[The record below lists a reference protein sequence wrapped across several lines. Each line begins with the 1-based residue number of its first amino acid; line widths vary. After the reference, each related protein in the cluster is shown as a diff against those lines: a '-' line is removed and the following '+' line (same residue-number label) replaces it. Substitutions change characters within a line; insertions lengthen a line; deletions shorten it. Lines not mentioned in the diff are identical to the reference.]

1 MSKAQ
6 AKIKRDDT
14 VIVIAGKHKGKT
26 GRVLKVLPSDR
37 RVIVEK
43 VNLVKRQVKP
53 QGDRP
58 GGTME
63 KEASL
68 HISNVALYDGR
79 QEAHQDRLQAERRGQ
94 ESPRRSQVRRRGLRV
109 RMQPN
114 LHTHY
119 RDVVAKGLIEEF
131 SYENPMLVP
140 KLQKIVVNTSIKEA
154 TSNAKLIESA
164 AEELTLLTGQ
174 KAIIRKAK
182 KSIANFKLREGMPIG
197 AKVTLRGAQMWYF
210 LERLIS
216 IAIPRIRD
224 FRGVSPTGFDGRGN
238 YSLGLAEQLI
248 FPELDYDKVTRV
260 SGMNI
265 TFVTSAR
272 TDREALALLR
282 RLGMPFRDQ

>member
-1 MSKAQ
+1 
-6 AKIKRDDT
+6 
-14 VIVIAGKHKGKT
+14 
-26 GRVLKVLPSDR
+26 
-37 RVIVEK
+37 
-43 VNLVKRQVKP
+43 
-53 QGDRP
+53 
-58 GGTME
+58 ME
-63 KEASL
+63 
-68 HISNVALYDGR
+68 
-79 QEAHQDRLQAERRGQ
+79 
-94 ESPRRSQVRRRGLRV
+94 
-109 RMQPN
+109 PN
-114 LHTHY
+114 LRTHY
-119 RDVVAKGLIEEF
+119 RDVVSKGLIEEF
-131 SYENPMLVP
+131 SYENVMLVP
-140 KLQKIVVNTSIKEA
+140 KLEKIVVNMSIKEA
-154 TSNAKLIESA
+154 TSNAKLIDTA

-224 FRGVSPTGFDGRGN
+224 FHGVSPTGFDGRGN

-265 TFVTSAR
+265 TFVTSAK

>member
-1 MSKAQ
+1 
-6 AKIKRDDT
+6 
-14 VIVIAGKHKGKT
+14 
-26 GRVLKVLPSDR
+26 
-37 RVIVEK
+37 
-43 VNLVKRQVKP
+43 
-53 QGDRP
+53 
-58 GGTME
+58 ME
-63 KEASL
+63 
-68 HISNVALYDGR
+68 
-79 QEAHQDRLQAERRGQ
+79 
-94 ESPRRSQVRRRGLRV
+94 
-109 RMQPN
+109 PN
-114 LHTHY
+114 LRTHY

-131 SYENPMLVP
+131 SYENVMLVP
-140 KLQKIVVNTSIKEA
+140 KLEKIVVNMSIKEA
-154 TSNAKLIESA
+154 TTNAKLIDTA

-224 FRGVSPTGFDGRGN
+224 FHGVSPTGFDGRGN

-265 TFVTSAR
+265 SFVTTAK
-272 TDREALALLR
+272 TDREPLALLR

>member
-1 MSKAQ
+1 
-6 AKIKRDDT
+6 
-14 VIVIAGKHKGKT
+14 
-26 GRVLKVLPSDR
+26 
-37 RVIVEK
+37 
-43 VNLVKRQVKP
+43 
-53 QGDRP
+53 
-58 GGTME
+58 
-63 KEASL
+63 
-68 HISNVALYDGR
+68 
-79 QEAHQDRLQAERRGQ
+79 
-94 ESPRRSQVRRRGLRV
+94 
-109 RMQPN
+109 MQPN

-131 SYENPMLVP
+131 SYENVMLVP
-140 KLQKIVVNTSIKEA
+140 KLQKIVVNMSIKEA
-154 TSNAKLIESA
+154 TSNAKLIDTA

-224 FRGVSPTGFDGRGN
+224 FHGVSPTGFDGRGN

-265 TFVTSAR
+265 TFVTSAK

-282 RLGMPFRDQ
+282 RLGMPFKDQ

>member
-1 MSKAQ
+1 
-6 AKIKRDDT
+6 
-14 VIVIAGKHKGKT
+14 
-26 GRVLKVLPSDR
+26 
-37 RVIVEK
+37 
-43 VNLVKRQVKP
+43 
-53 QGDRP
+53 
-58 GGTME
+58 ME
-63 KEASL
+63 
-68 HISNVALYDGR
+68 
-79 QEAHQDRLQAERRGQ
+79 
-94 ESPRRSQVRRRGLRV
+94 
-109 RMQPN
+109 PN
-114 LHTHY
+114 LRTHY

-131 SYENPMLVP
+131 SYQNPMLVP

-154 TSNAKLIESA
+154 TSNSKLIESA

-182 KSIANFKLREGMPIG
+182 KSIANFKLREGMAIG

-224 FRGVSPTGFDGRGN
+224 FHGVSPTGFDGRGN

-248 FPELDYDKVTRV
+248 FPEIDYDKVTRV
-260 SGMNI
+260 NGMNI

-282 RLGMPFRDQ
+282 RLGLPFRDQ

>member
-1 MSKAQ
+1 
-6 AKIKRDDT
+6 
-14 VIVIAGKHKGKT
+14 
-26 GRVLKVLPSDR
+26 
-37 RVIVEK
+37 
-43 VNLVKRQVKP
+43 
-53 QGDRP
+53 
-58 GGTME
+58 ME
-63 KEASL
+63 
-68 HISNVALYDGR
+68 
-79 QEAHQDRLQAERRGQ
+79 
-94 ESPRRSQVRRRGLRV
+94 
-109 RMQPN
+109 PN
-114 LHTHY
+114 LRTHY
-119 RDVVAKGLIEEF
+119 RDVVLKGLIEEF

-154 TSNAKLIESA
+154 TSNSKLIESA

-182 KSIANFKLREGMPIG
+182 KSIANFKLREGMAIG

-224 FRGVSPTGFDGRGN
+224 FHGISPTGFDGRGN

-248 FPELDYDKVTRV
+248 FPEIDYDKVTRV
-260 SGMNI
+260 NGMNI

-282 RLGMPFRDQ
+282 RLGLPFRDQ

>member
-1 MSKAQ
+1 
-6 AKIKRDDT
+6 
-14 VIVIAGKHKGKT
+14 
-26 GRVLKVLPSDR
+26 
-37 RVIVEK
+37 
-43 VNLVKRQVKP
+43 
-53 QGDRP
+53 
-58 GGTME
+58 ME
-63 KEASL
+63 
-68 HISNVALYDGR
+68 
-79 QEAHQDRLQAERRGQ
+79 
-94 ESPRRSQVRRRGLRV
+94 
-109 RMQPN
+109 PN
-114 LHTHY
+114 LRTHY

-224 FRGVSPTGFDGRGN
+224 FHGISPTGFDGRGN

-282 RLGMPFRDQ
+282 RLGLPFRDQ

>member
-1 MSKAQ
+1 
-6 AKIKRDDT
+6 
-14 VIVIAGKHKGKT
+14 
-26 GRVLKVLPSDR
+26 
-37 RVIVEK
+37 
-43 VNLVKRQVKP
+43 
-53 QGDRP
+53 
-58 GGTME
+58 ME
-63 KEASL
+63 
-68 HISNVALYDGR
+68 
-79 QEAHQDRLQAERRGQ
+79 
-94 ESPRRSQVRRRGLRV
+94 
-109 RMQPN
+109 PN
-114 LHTHY
+114 LRTHF

-224 FRGVSPTGFDGRGN
+224 FHGISPTGFDGRGN

>member
-1 MSKAQ
+1 
-6 AKIKRDDT
+6 
-14 VIVIAGKHKGKT
+14 
-26 GRVLKVLPSDR
+26 
-37 RVIVEK
+37 
-43 VNLVKRQVKP
+43 
-53 QGDRP
+53 
-58 GGTME
+58 ME
-63 KEASL
+63 
-68 HISNVALYDGR
+68 
-79 QEAHQDRLQAERRGQ
+79 
-94 ESPRRSQVRRRGLRV
+94 
-109 RMQPN
+109 PN
-114 LHTHY
+114 LRTHY
-119 RDVVAKGLIEEF
+119 RDVVHKGLIEEF

-154 TSNAKLIESA
+154 TTNSKLIESA

-182 KSIANFKLREGMPIG
+182 KSIANFKLREGMAIG

-224 FRGVSPTGFDGRGN
+224 FHGVSPTGFDGRGN

-265 TFVTSAR
+265 TFVTSAK

-282 RLGMPFRDQ
+282 RLGMPFREQ

>member
-1 MSKAQ
+1 
-6 AKIKRDDT
+6 
-14 VIVIAGKHKGKT
+14 
-26 GRVLKVLPSDR
+26 
-37 RVIVEK
+37 
-43 VNLVKRQVKP
+43 
-53 QGDRP
+53 
-58 GGTME
+58 ME
-63 KEASL
+63 
-68 HISNVALYDGR
+68 
-79 QEAHQDRLQAERRGQ
+79 
-94 ESPRRSQVRRRGLRV
+94 
-109 RMQPN
+109 PN
-114 LHTHY
+114 LRTHY

-131 SYENPMLVP
+131 SYENVMLVP
-140 KLQKIVVNTSIKEA
+140 KLEKIVVNMSIKEA
-154 TSNAKLIESA
+154 TSNAKLIDTA

-224 FRGVSPTGFDGRGN
+224 FHGVSPTGFDGRGN

-265 TFVTSAR
+265 TFVTSAK

-282 RLGMPFRDQ
+282 RLGMPFKDQ

>member
-1 MSKAQ
+1 
-6 AKIKRDDT
+6 
-14 VIVIAGKHKGKT
+14 
-26 GRVLKVLPSDR
+26 
-37 RVIVEK
+37 
-43 VNLVKRQVKP
+43 
-53 QGDRP
+53 
-58 GGTME
+58 ME
-63 KEASL
+63 
-68 HISNVALYDGR
+68 
-79 QEAHQDRLQAERRGQ
+79 
-94 ESPRRSQVRRRGLRV
+94 
-109 RMQPN
+109 PN
-114 LHTHY
+114 LRTHY

-131 SYENPMLVP
+131 SYENVMLVP
-140 KLQKIVVNTSIKEA
+140 KLEKIVVNMSIKEA
-154 TSNAKLIESA
+154 TSNAKLIDSA

-265 TFVTSAR
+265 TFVTTAR

-282 RLGMPFRDQ
+282 RLGMPFREQ

>member
-1 MSKAQ
+1 
-6 AKIKRDDT
+6 
-14 VIVIAGKHKGKT
+14 
-26 GRVLKVLPSDR
+26 
-37 RVIVEK
+37 
-43 VNLVKRQVKP
+43 
-53 QGDRP
+53 
-58 GGTME
+58 ME
-63 KEASL
+63 
-68 HISNVALYDGR
+68 
-79 QEAHQDRLQAERRGQ
+79 
-94 ESPRRSQVRRRGLRV
+94 
-109 RMQPN
+109 PN
-114 LHTHY
+114 LRTHY

-224 FRGVSPTGFDGRGN
+224 FHGISPTGFDGRGN

-265 TFVTSAR
+265 TFVTSAK

-282 RLGMPFRDQ
+282 RLGMPFREQ

>member
-1 MSKAQ
+1 
-6 AKIKRDDT
+6 
-14 VIVIAGKHKGKT
+14 
-26 GRVLKVLPSDR
+26 
-37 RVIVEK
+37 
-43 VNLVKRQVKP
+43 
-53 QGDRP
+53 
-58 GGTME
+58 ME
-63 KEASL
+63 
-68 HISNVALYDGR
+68 
-79 QEAHQDRLQAERRGQ
+79 
-94 ESPRRSQVRRRGLRV
+94 
-109 RMQPN
+109 PN
-114 LHTHY
+114 LRMHY
-119 RDVVAKGLIEEF
+119 RDVVHKGLTEEF
-131 SYENPMLVP
+131 SYANPMLVP
-140 KLQKIVVNTSIKEA
+140 KLEKIVVNMSIKEA

-265 TFVTSAR
+265 TFVTNAR

>member
-1 MSKAQ
+1 
-6 AKIKRDDT
+6 
-14 VIVIAGKHKGKT
+14 
-26 GRVLKVLPSDR
+26 
-37 RVIVEK
+37 
-43 VNLVKRQVKP
+43 
-53 QGDRP
+53 
-58 GGTME
+58 ME
-63 KEASL
+63 
-68 HISNVALYDGR
+68 
-79 QEAHQDRLQAERRGQ
+79 
-94 ESPRRSQVRRRGLRV
+94 
-109 RMQPN
+109 PN
-114 LHTHY
+114 LRTHY

-131 SYENPMLVP
+131 SYENVMLVP
-140 KLQKIVVNTSIKEA
+140 KLEKIVVNMSIKEA
-154 TSNAKLIESA
+154 TSNAKLIDSA

-224 FRGVSPTGFDGRGN
+224 FHGVSPTGFDGRGN

-265 TFVTSAR
+265 TFVTTAR

-282 RLGMPFRDQ
+282 RLGMPFREQ

>member
-1 MSKAQ
+1 
-6 AKIKRDDT
+6 
-14 VIVIAGKHKGKT
+14 
-26 GRVLKVLPSDR
+26 
-37 RVIVEK
+37 
-43 VNLVKRQVKP
+43 
-53 QGDRP
+53 
-58 GGTME
+58 
-63 KEASL
+63 
-68 HISNVALYDGR
+68 
-79 QEAHQDRLQAERRGQ
+79 
-94 ESPRRSQVRRRGLRV
+94 
-109 RMQPN
+109 MQPN

-119 RDVVAKGLIEEF
+119 REVVAKGLIEEF
-131 SYENPMLVP
+131 SYENVMLVP
-140 KLQKIVVNTSIKEA
+140 KLEKIVVNMSIKEA

-224 FRGVSPTGFDGRGN
+224 FHGVSPTGFDGRGN

-265 TFVTSAR
+265 TFVTTAK
-272 TDREALALLR
+272 TDREALALLK

>member
-1 MSKAQ
+1 
-6 AKIKRDDT
+6 
-14 VIVIAGKHKGKT
+14 
-26 GRVLKVLPSDR
+26 
-37 RVIVEK
+37 
-43 VNLVKRQVKP
+43 
-53 QGDRP
+53 
-58 GGTME
+58 ME
-63 KEASL
+63 
-68 HISNVALYDGR
+68 
-79 QEAHQDRLQAERRGQ
+79 
-94 ESPRRSQVRRRGLRV
+94 
-109 RMQPN
+109 PN
-114 LHTHY
+114 LRTHY

-131 SYENPMLVP
+131 SYANPMLVP
-140 KLQKIVVNTSIKEA
+140 KLEKIVVNTSIKEA
-154 TSNAKLIESA
+154 TTNSKLIESA

-182 KSIANFKLREGMPIG
+182 KSIANFKLREGMAIG

-224 FRGVSPTGFDGRGN
+224 FHGVSPTGFDGRGN

-265 TFVTSAR
+265 TFVTSAK

-282 RLGMPFRDQ
+282 RLGLPFRDQ

>member
-1 MSKAQ
+1 
-6 AKIKRDDT
+6 
-14 VIVIAGKHKGKT
+14 
-26 GRVLKVLPSDR
+26 
-37 RVIVEK
+37 
-43 VNLVKRQVKP
+43 
-53 QGDRP
+53 
-58 GGTME
+58 
-63 KEASL
+63 
-68 HISNVALYDGR
+68 
-79 QEAHQDRLQAERRGQ
+79 
-94 ESPRRSQVRRRGLRV
+94 
-109 RMQPN
+109 MQPN

-119 RDVVAKGLIEEF
+119 REVVAKGLIEEF
-131 SYENPMLVP
+131 SYENVMLVP
-140 KLQKIVVNTSIKEA
+140 KLEKIVVNMSIKEA

-174 KAIIRKAK
+174 KAIVRKAK

-224 FRGVSPTGFDGRGN
+224 FHGVSPTGFDGRGN

-265 TFVTSAR
+265 TFVTSAK

>member
-1 MSKAQ
+1 
-6 AKIKRDDT
+6 
-14 VIVIAGKHKGKT
+14 
-26 GRVLKVLPSDR
+26 
-37 RVIVEK
+37 
-43 VNLVKRQVKP
+43 
-53 QGDRP
+53 
-58 GGTME
+58 ME
-63 KEASL
+63 
-68 HISNVALYDGR
+68 
-79 QEAHQDRLQAERRGQ
+79 
-94 ESPRRSQVRRRGLRV
+94 
-109 RMQPN
+109 PN
-114 LHTHY
+114 LRTHY

-182 KSIANFKLREGMPIG
+182 KSIANFKLREGMAIG

-224 FRGVSPTGFDGRGN
+224 FHGVSPTGFDGRGN

-265 TFVTSAR
+265 TFVTNAR

-282 RLGMPFRDQ
+282 RLGMPFREQ

>member
-1 MSKAQ
+1 
-6 AKIKRDDT
+6 
-14 VIVIAGKHKGKT
+14 
-26 GRVLKVLPSDR
+26 
-37 RVIVEK
+37 
-43 VNLVKRQVKP
+43 
-53 QGDRP
+53 
-58 GGTME
+58 
-63 KEASL
+63 
-68 HISNVALYDGR
+68 
-79 QEAHQDRLQAERRGQ
+79 
-94 ESPRRSQVRRRGLRV
+94 
-109 RMQPN
+109 MQPN

>member
-1 MSKAQ
+1 
-6 AKIKRDDT
+6 
-14 VIVIAGKHKGKT
+14 
-26 GRVLKVLPSDR
+26 
-37 RVIVEK
+37 
-43 VNLVKRQVKP
+43 
-53 QGDRP
+53 
-58 GGTME
+58 ME
-63 KEASL
+63 
-68 HISNVALYDGR
+68 
-79 QEAHQDRLQAERRGQ
+79 
-94 ESPRRSQVRRRGLRV
+94 
-109 RMQPN
+109 PN
-114 LHTHY
+114 LRTHY

-154 TSNAKLIESA
+154 TSNAKLIDSA

-224 FRGVSPTGFDGRGN
+224 FHGVSPTGFDGRGN

-282 RLGMPFRDQ
+282 RLGMPFREQ

>member
-1 MSKAQ
+1 
-6 AKIKRDDT
+6 
-14 VIVIAGKHKGKT
+14 
-26 GRVLKVLPSDR
+26 
-37 RVIVEK
+37 
-43 VNLVKRQVKP
+43 
-53 QGDRP
+53 
-58 GGTME
+58 ME
-63 KEASL
+63 
-68 HISNVALYDGR
+68 
-79 QEAHQDRLQAERRGQ
+79 
-94 ESPRRSQVRRRGLRV
+94 
-109 RMQPN
+109 PN
-114 LHTHY
+114 LRTHY

-224 FRGVSPTGFDGRGN
+224 FHGVSPTGFDGRGN

-272 TDREALALLR
+272 TDREALALLK

>member
-1 MSKAQ
+1 
-6 AKIKRDDT
+6 
-14 VIVIAGKHKGKT
+14 
-26 GRVLKVLPSDR
+26 
-37 RVIVEK
+37 
-43 VNLVKRQVKP
+43 
-53 QGDRP
+53 
-58 GGTME
+58 
-63 KEASL
+63 
-68 HISNVALYDGR
+68 
-79 QEAHQDRLQAERRGQ
+79 
-94 ESPRRSQVRRRGLRV
+94 
-109 RMQPN
+109 MQPN

-131 SYENPMLVP
+131 SYENVMLVP
-140 KLQKIVVNTSIKEA
+140 KLQKIVVNMSIKEA
-154 TSNAKLIESA
+154 TSNAKLIDSA

-224 FRGVSPTGFDGRGN
+224 FHGVSPTGFDGRGN

-265 TFVTSAR
+265 TFVTSAK

-282 RLGMPFRDQ
+282 RLGMPFKDQ